1 MGAPI
6 CSELMSKDHQDV
18 TPPNSDTITS
28 IPKLDS
34 SPNSGSDSE
43 CAIQRRRGSEARWC
57 SDDLADAKT
66 VVMFV
71 SPDYFY
77 SENETYA
84 WVDVIRIGD
93 LDAEG
98 VAERHR
104 VTHTTVLHHSCCPR
118 PIIVG

>member
-1 MGAPI
+1 
-6 CSELMSKDHQDV
+6 MSQVHPDV
-18 TPPNSDTITS
+18 TPDNSDAITS
-28 IPKLDS
+28 IHNPLKLDS
-34 SPNSGSDSE
+34 CVSPNSGSDSE

-98 VAERHR
+98 VTQSY
-104 VTHTTVLHHSCCPR
+104 THNCWTTVLHHSCCPR
-118 PIIVG
+118 PTSIWV